1 MAASHPIGS
10 NVSWGHL
17 DKVGIDDGNGVK
29 RILPMTLERN
39 AVAKVGHETVYPYLI
54 VGEVEK
60 SLRHRLLSQQ
70 KEQQTKG
77 EPYGKCVKS

>member
-1 MAASHPIGS
+1 
-10 NVSWGHL
+10 
-17 DKVGIDDGNGVK
+17 
-29 RILPMTLERN
+29 MTLERN

-60 SLRHRLLSQQ
+60 SLRHRLLFQQ